1 MITHFEA
8 LIALLSAMLG
18 MLVVLIS
25 AVWKARGWVD
35 RLNTT
40 DGNLATAI
48 TELTRTQRELHRENQ
63 RRFERIEQRL
73 SGHR

>member
-8 LIALLSAMLG
+8 LVALLSAMLG
-18 MLVVLIS
+18 MLVILIT

-40 DGNLATAI
+40 DGNLANAI
-48 TELTRTQRELHRENQ
+48 TELTRTQRDLHQENQ

-73 SGHR
+73 VRR

>member
-1 MITHFEA
+1 MITHFET
-8 LIALLSAMLG
+8 LVALLSGVLG

-40 DGNLATAI
+40 DGNLANAI
-48 TELTRTQRELHRENQ
+48 TELTRTQRDLHRENQ

-73 SGHR
+73 THR